1 MCIRARGGLKV
12 IINFYEETID
22 FLKDKG
28 KNMDDVVWI
37 GGDNFEMP
45 KGNFIELARKQIYD
59 SGYGGQEMP
68 TDIKIVGKDFWL
80 ERAEYDG
87 SEWWEYKEFP
97 IRPSEIKI
105 VTKLIGSWDV
115 LGERE
120 DLTND

>member
-1 MCIRARGGLKV
+1 M

-22 FLKDKG
+22 VLKDKG
-28 KNMDDVVWI
+28 KTMDDVVWI
-37 GGDNFEMP
+37 GGNSFEIP
-45 KGNFIELARKQIYD
+45 KENFIELARKQIYD

-105 VTKLIGSWDV
+105 VTNLMGSWNV

>member
-97 IRPSEIKI
+97 IRPNEIKI
-105 VTKLIGSWDV
+105 VTKLTGAWDV
-115 LGERE
+115 LGESE
-120 DLTND
+120 DLAND

>member
-97 IRPSEIKI
+97 IRPNEIKI

>member
-1 MCIRARGGLKV
+1 M

-22 FLKDKG
+22 ALKDKG
-28 KNMDDVVWI
+28 KTMDDVVWI
-37 GGDNFEMP
+37 GGNSFEMP
-45 KGNFIELARKQIYD
+45 KENFIELARKQIYD

-68 TDIKIVGKDFWL
+68 TDIKVVGKDFWL

-87 SEWWEYKEFP
+87 AEWWEYKEFP
-97 IRPSEIKI
+97 IRPNEIKV
-105 VTKLIGSWDV
+105 VTKLIGAWDI